1 MWLFYKGK
9 VFRGTRERAY
19 STQTFLLEYIE
30 IIVYLYFR
38 AEIPHISLYH
48 SCHMK
53 RLVGAFITSLLPI
66 LASAQAMIQMVEDK
80 GVYKVPC
87 EVNGLKVKMVFDTV
101 AAAVSLSQSLAEMML
116 DNDYISKSDFVG
128 QAKSLTADGR
138 IIDHTELTL
147 RSVKIGEITLNNVRA
162 FVINSQDTPL
172 LFGQTAIQM
181 LGEVTI
187 KGDKLYIKSNTG
199 LSSETS
205 TNTHFERWDAQHFVY
220 TNYTYGFGWNLPQD
234 FEWEKMDGQEKHT
247 VFRAQCKP
255 FTVFVNAQVADNTV
269 DLWTV
274 YGRFTSAL
282 EQLDLAAEKKTGL
295 LVYERTFEKC
305 TLIGQ
310 HAIKTTFKEY
320 FKDSR
325 YKEPMENYAEEY
337 MVILNGYIMTIALKM
352 PKAIYDSIDCSE
364 AISEVF
370 KGFRMSIKH

>member
-1 MWLFYKGK
+1 MKKIVSFLFAFFG
-9 VFRGTRERAY
+9 F
-19 STQTFLLEYIE
+19 
-30 IIVYLYFR
+30 
-38 AEIPHISLYH
+38 
-48 SCHMK
+48 
-53 RLVGAFITSLLPI
+53 FITN
-66 LASAQAMIQMVEDK
+66 AQTVIQMVEDK

-87 EVNGLKVKMVFDTV
+87 EVNGLKVKMVFDTG
-101 AAAVSLSQSLAEMML
+101 AAAVSLSQSFAEMML

-128 QAKSLTADGR
+128 QAKSITADGR
-138 IIDHTELTL
+138 IIDHTEITL
-147 RSVKIGEITLNNVRA
+147 RTVKIGDIILNNVRA

-172 LFGQTAIQM
+172 LFGQTAIQR
-181 LGEVTI
+181 LGEVSI
-187 KGDKLYIKSNTG
+187 KGDKLYIKEGAGTTQR
-199 LSSETS
+199 TS
-205 TNTHFERWDAQHFVY
+205 TNTHFERWDAQHFTY

-234 FEWEKMDGQEKHT
+234 FEWERMEGQEKHT

-255 FTVFVNAQVADNTV
+255 FAVFVNAQVADKMV

-274 YGRFTSAL
+274 YDRFTSSI
-282 EQLDLAAEKKTGL
+282 EQLDLAAEKRTGL

-305 TLIGQ
+305 NLIGQ

-352 PKAIYDSIDCSE
+352 PKAVYDAIDCSE